1 MIFHHFFRERPSFS
15 ELLSQL
21 ETSSACQ
28 SLTLYS
34 FLMLPMQRITRWPL
48 LIDAVLKRLSPQDD
62 EYLTCQYALATMNKV
77 SCQCIQSLEM

>member
-1 MIFHHFFRERPSFS
+1 MSLSFRERPNFS
-15 ELLSQL
+15 ELLHQL

-48 LIDAVLKRLSPQDD
+48 LIDAVLKRLSPQDA

-77 SCQCIQSLEM
+77 SY